1 MSETVHSL
9 SQKRYNEMKRL
20 VIIDAIDIVLNTIAT
35 QASVEAKDKSFT
47 VKKLTKSVDLL
58 YKKLGEINNDKIPS
72 DIVNTLKPKILPKL
86 NNTFCYKSQ
95 TKNEKNEKENNITS
109 ENQVFF
115 TLNIQQAIEI
125 PFKEIKKEF
134 KLQKSI
140 EHYRFF
146 VFPLIKNE
154 NEYIITY
161 AEENKYSKREIVEI
175 LHNNVSV
182 DKNILSDEIKNKY
195 GFI

>member
-58 YKKLGEINNDKIPS
+58 YKKLSEINNNKIPS
-72 DIVNTLKPKILPKL
+72 DIINTLKPKILPKL
-86 NNTFCYKSQ
+86 NNTFCYKSP